1 MGQGFARVP
10 QDSTFPPAAPR
21 GRQLGM
27 GSSISTAVRT
37 LYRLPS
43 YAARPRF
50 IDSSTVSH
58 SPAGCR
64 PRVPSRLVF
73 EQKEK
78 KLASRPRPRSQP
90 PQPGRG
96 SRQSRA
102 GTVPTSPRGNPTRLA
117 EEPGPGHRACG
128 GSGSHRAKLEET
140 RSNKHAA
147 ARRQAG
153 SRART
158 QPAAEGPIPGITEL
172 PGRNPPSSAL
182 LPLVSSTARPC
193 GRSRGRKSQG
203 YSGPV
208 SSGKKSFASLPS
220 LHFGGDTE
228 F

>member
-64 PRVPSRLVF
+64 PQVPSRLVF

-90 PQPGRG
+90 PQARPGKPAEPSWNCSHLPTWKSNPPGRG
-96 SRQSRA
+96 A
-102 GTVPTSPRGNPTRLA
+102 GTGAQGMWRERFPQSQT
-117 EEPGPGHRACG
+117 
-128 GSGSHRAKLEET
+128 
-140 RSNKHAA
+140 
-147 ARRQAG
+147 
-153 SRART
+153 
-158 QPAAEGPIPGITEL
+158 
-172 PGRNPPSSAL
+172 GRD
-182 LPLVSSTARPC
+182 
-193 GRSRGRKSQG
+193 
-203 YSGPV
+203 
-208 SSGKKSFASLPS
+208 KKQ
-220 LHFGGDTE
+220 
-228 F
+228 